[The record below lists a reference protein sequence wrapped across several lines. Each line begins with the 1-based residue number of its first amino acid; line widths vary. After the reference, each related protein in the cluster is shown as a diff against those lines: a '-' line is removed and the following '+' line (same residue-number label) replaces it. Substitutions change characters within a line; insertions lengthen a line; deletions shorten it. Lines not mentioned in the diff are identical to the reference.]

1 MVDEVWR
8 CDDCGRW
15 VNPGGDH
22 DECDSHDVQCWF
34 DFKIRMFLATTQ
46 GEFEVFYARRRLA
59 QVA

>member
-15 VNPGGDH
+15 VNPGDDH
-22 DECDSHDVQCWF
+22 HECASHDVQCWF
-34 DFKIRMFLATTQ
+34 DFKIRMFLATSQ
-46 GEFEVFYARRRLA
+46 GKFEVFYARRRLA